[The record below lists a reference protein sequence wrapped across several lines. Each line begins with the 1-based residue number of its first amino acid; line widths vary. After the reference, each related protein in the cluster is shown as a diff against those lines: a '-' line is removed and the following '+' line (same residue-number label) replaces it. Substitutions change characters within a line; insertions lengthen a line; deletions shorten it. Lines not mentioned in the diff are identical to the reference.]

1 MNGDVSRPA
10 ESRGYLSDTACVVPS
25 MPVETADDSAFF
37 SGDQENTEPTAA
49 KRLEPKCGLN
59 GNEMLQSF
67 SSSKSGQLN
76 GSQADHPE
84 KTSHSLA
91 SLTSVRMS
99 SAKGCS
105 SHKFPVKKDF
115 VERRKPS
122 GVSPPNFSG
131 VRRGP
136 SQLSVA
142 AATDSIPIN
151 DSPSSALAHQRD
163 LSLHCVERQAGAQR
177 QEGITQPVP
186 RNQNLSPSSLSL
198 SSSSLRRIMPASPT
212 QNPSPAVPEASDG
225 VPSSCQNG
233 QVLRRDLLPPS
244 EYCSESAGAPQ
255 NEIGGEKKIRFHANQ
270 LACQTCLSKR
280 TTDGTPA
287 RCARSSFPGDTEPDT
302 TPQTFSSNTPSGK
315 PGVHRRGD
323 INSTFSLESNAV
335 SSSVDTRGNE
345 GHKPCQKTPN
355 PSSTSSFA
363 RSSSPPQPVGTGNTV
378 TESWPS
384 SAGECALLLDDDEDV
399 VMLKGGESSWTKEK
413 RDELM
418 ARVSHARL
426 RQLRDLFLDP
436 CRKEAHPWTTEEI
449 ELLQADYN
457 QNHEDWVEVLQP
469 WQATPLHLQ
478 AVPFTYSVLKKAPL
492 KFPAIFCKQIPFFF
506 PHPSG
511 IGVFRTVLIIER
523 RPREKDTLSRSR
535 TPAHIAGQSH
545 ADSASAHQSPVP
557 RGDTEKKEWE
567 SGNSSSPASCRSRR
581 RPRGSSAWV
590 SVSPEA
596 SPKGRAQGTP
606 TCGGSPPDVNHKCS
620 KESKARR
627 FTARFSLSREDQDR
641 MCCQNSGES
650 LTEDAARLVLIWEP
664 YQQTD
669 KGLPTVSDG
678 SEETRCAAATPSVG
692 TEFSPSPC
700 SSSTPIPALELPDD
714 GLQPGAFAHVVTGR
728 LSLPVFSPL
737 PCARGDPESASESVS
752 SLSDL
757 ASDHCVSPF
766 AFTAVQ
772 RAEAGEGGL
781 SPCATPT
788 QLQRQEKKRILRM
801 QRLQHKLLQ
810 GLEEADLPE
819 LVFEGRVVGCE
830 LHGFLPFNE
839 RRSEQEKHRANAGDN
854 RAKGEAGPLVSNR
867 NNGSEVPTKY
877 RKISRDEH
885 YTGDHAA
892 ATGKERIREAP
903 SQPLTMDERQEKDAI
918 TRDERET
925 RKGKEED
932 EVETSSVERMQ
943 TFLNREEG
951 GDTHREEERIPTEGG
966 REARN
971 AEPCNGGVAPGVS
984 SENRWGGKGERLGLR
999 QRMLLCVR
1007 LEDDRVFLYEIRSF
1021 INHSAKALV
1030 DWERRVRVAEREI
1043 AVAAGVPLPAPSS
1056 ASKSKLDP
1064 RKHSPHQ
1071 RGFSSTPAPHAVSCL
1086 PGSAAA
1092 VALSGASVKER
1103 LAGADERQRRGRRA
1117 GSLSA
1122 SRIASSETQARAAE
1136 GKPGETE
1143 GKCCAASSPAS
1154 QSSLTQDAATTPV
1167 ETLSPLEKGDASEK
1181 SNDSVSPTAKTL
1193 AEAPEDDF
1201 SREAVAS
1208 EQAPF
1213 SEEGSVSD
1221 PGATLSAPAPTTEGV
1236 SLTAVPLS
1244 VPPSQASLPFLSRPD
1259 VEVPASDMNTG
1270 SDSQKR
1276 SSPEENEFGCERGID
1291 TRSVAPKQREV
1302 QRPADIERAEA
1313 CPGESEKSKIGNELQ
1328 VPSTSCGQENR
1339 ASPHESLKSYTSSCS
1354 SPSPS
1359 SSSSLLPSSPS
1370 SACPDSSL
1378 SNSAGG
1384 NKEAVRPRRRATADA
1399 NASEC
1404 LESPAEKT
1412 GPRRREE
1419 VEAIGK
1425 KPATT
1430 FKQTPPKRRLTLEE
1444 ADDPPLWFDCDESP
1458 TTRRNP
1464 FDPSRRGAPRGGT
1477 SGFGKMFALPPLAV
1491 FHDLQWDA
1499 SETRRLRD
1507 SCHLSQ
1513 NVFLPACDPARAGNQ
1528 DATSPAALGPD
1539 LNGSNSTSETRDSSC
1554 KKRTDGFHD
1563 IEKGAALVSQDWQKQ
1578 IIPSAALCFFFS
1590 IYEEVEECDEACGL
1604 SQEKTDVKPT
1614 LCVTRGVQGGEG
1626 SQTIPPTRRRSA
1638 TSEDNPSKTFCLP
1651 TNVKDEVPAYEKLFE
1666 RKGRTQD
1673 SLSPAHVHA
1682 PRGETMV
1689 MNATESRGTGVGA
1702 AAAGSVAPR
1711 KTAEEVAS
1719 GIARGETRGQA
1730 EGMKRRKKIVM
1741 LSHLAAVAR
1750 APRGFLQ
1757 TTAGSGF
1764 ASGDQESS
1772 AAGRPDEVFR
1782 SSDTSHLTNGIR
1794 EAPAVAG
1801 ASESSQS
1808 NVCSSRKSEP
1818 SQLLSAKSNP
1828 PFKSDIL
1835 STETVSSLG
1844 SASPPSAVGGKVCVW
1859 RLEPLL
1865 RQLPLE
1871 ADSDSGVS
1879 LAPDISSF
1887 RLASFPSAQQKRRRV
1902 ATEGPCGRNSAG
1914 SHRSRHQERL
1924 SFSATDQAA
1933 EREDLPLCCSD
1944 ATPCRLSKDE
1954 FDACEES
1961 GKISFPPPSSHNSL
1975 LLCECYFPP
1984 NCIPTDVSATP
1995 GKTHVVLKRRTKAFG
2010 RSDAIEEKL
2019 EAKGMESSV
2028 RRIEQLPTMVTV
2040 DTTGS
2045 LRAWTL
2051 GERAT
2056 CVAAQRLLDSPLL
2069 AVSINQ
2075 QLPSL
2080 AAVGAGD
2087 GRVRICDI
2095 SAFLSHWRSPFVCEA
2110 RLLQPLA
2117 SPLLTLP
2124 SPLGED
2130 LYRVFRRQ
2138 HPVRRLQWLAGGA
2151 LLGVVHEQPASER
2164 HLAAFGSCAAVWA
2177 PGRDVFDDINDAAHH
2192 KLFWARAAK
2201 HPQAAKFA
2209 RLVSVHVA
2217 HAVAALDRSEGAKSS
2232 EFHVPK
2238 GTVGSFRGLCKEGSA
2253 RMLGCDFLFTK
2264 KGGVAGVST
2273 DTASMLHFWKPGSW
2287 LLGDVEDI
2295 GVLARK
2301 TADKTQ
2307 LSRAL
2312 QHIATQIQLRSHVST
2327 RAEKA
2332 KMQRQAEIASEDVE
2346 RATHGESLACTR
2358 EALMRPWQKF
2368 LAVRPV
2374 TRVLVENL
2382 RAEIQDEAAAFDFFA
2397 DPHIQWLETK

>member
-1 MNGDVSRPA
+1 MNGDVSQPA
-10 ESRGYLSDTACVVPS
+10 ESR
-25 MPVETADDSAFF
+25 VEPADASAFF

-49 KRLEPKCGLN
+49 KRLEAKCGLN
-59 GNEMLQSF
+59 GNEVHQSF
-67 SSSKSGQLN
+67 SPSKSGQLN
-76 GSQADHPE
+76 GCQADHQE
-84 KTSHSLA
+84 KTPHSLA
-91 SLTSVRMS
+91 SLTSVPMS

-105 SHKFPVKKDF
+105 SHKFPVNKDF
-115 VERRKPS
+115 IERRKPS
-122 GVSPPNFSG
+122 GVSPPHFS
-131 VRRGP
+131 
-136 SQLSVA
+136 
-142 AATDSIPIN
+142 
-151 DSPSSALAHQRD
+151 
-163 LSLHCVERQAGAQR
+163 
-177 QEGITQPVP
+177 
-186 RNQNLSPSSLSL
+186 
-198 SSSSLRRIMPASPT
+198 
-212 QNPSPAVPEASDG
+212 
-225 VPSSCQNG
+225 
-233 QVLRRDLLPPS
+233 
-244 EYCSESAGAPQ
+244 
-255 NEIGGEKKIRFHANQ
+255 
-270 LACQTCLSKR
+270 
-280 TTDGTPA
+280 
-287 RCARSSFPGDTEPDT
+287 
-302 TPQTFSSNTPSGK
+302 
-315 PGVHRRGD
+315 
-323 INSTFSLESNAV
+323 
-335 SSSVDTRGNE
+335 
-345 GHKPCQKTPN
+345 
-355 PSSTSSFA
+355 
-363 RSSSPPQPVGTGNTV
+363 
-378 TESWPS
+378 
-384 SAGECALLLDDDEDV
+384 DDDEDV
-399 VMLKGGESSWTKEK
+399 VMLKGEESSWTKGK

-436 CRKEAHPWTTEEI
+436 CRKETHPWTTEEI

-535 TPAHIAGQSH
+535 TPAHTAGQSY
-545 ADSASAHQSPVP
+545 ADSASAHHSPVS

-581 RPRGSSAWV
+581 RRRGSSAWV

-596 SPKGRAQGTP
+596 SPKRQAWGALNCGETP
-606 TCGGSPPDVNHKCS
+606 PGVNPKRS

-627 FTARFSLSREDQDR
+627 FTGRFSLSREDQDR
-641 MCCQNSGES
+641 MCCHNSGES

-669 KGLPTVSDG
+669 KGLSTVSDG
-678 SEETRCAAATPSVG
+678 SEEARCAAATPAIG

-700 SSSTPIPALELPDD
+700 SPSTAIPALELPDD

-728 LSLPVFSPL
+728 LSRPVLSPL
-737 PCARGDPESASESVS
+737 SCAQGDPESASESVS

-772 RAEAGEGGL
+772 SAEAGEGGL

-788 QLQRQEKKRILRM
+788 QLQRQEKKRILRV

-839 RRSEQEKHRANAGDN
+839 RRGGQEKHRADAGNN
-854 RAKGEAGPLVSNR
+854 RAKGEAGPLASNR
-867 NNGSEVPTKY
+867 NNGSEVPTKH
-877 RKISRDEH
+877 RRISRDEH
-885 YTGDHAA
+885 YTGGHTA
-892 ATGKERIREAP
+892 ATAKEGIRETP
-903 SQPLTMDERQEKDAI
+903 TQPLTMDESEKDAS

-925 RKGKEED
+925 GKGNEED
-932 EVETSSVERMQ
+932 EGETSAVERMH
-943 TFLNREEG
+943 TFLNREEC
-951 GDTHREEERIPTEGG
+951 GDTQREEERTPREGG

-971 AEPCNGGVAPGVS
+971 AETCNGGVAPGVS
-984 SENRWGGKGERLGLR
+984 NENRTGGKRERLGLR

-1043 AVAAGVPLPAPSS
+1043 AVAAGVPLHAPSS

-1064 RKHSPHQ
+1064 RKHSLHQ
-1071 RGFSSTPAPHAVSCL
+1071 RGLSSAPAPHAVSSVT
-1086 PGSAAA
+1086 GSAAA
-1092 VALSGASVKER
+1092 VALSGAFVRER

-1122 SRIASSETQARAAE
+1122 SRSASSETQARAAE

-1143 GKCCAASSPAS
+1143 GKSCAASSPAS
-1154 QSSLTQDAATTPV
+1154 QSSLTQEADTTPV
-1167 ETLSPLEKGDASEK
+1167 ETLSPLEKGATEK
-1181 SNDSVSPTAKTL
+1181 SNDTVSAAAKTL
-1193 AEAPEDDF
+1193 AEVPEDDF

-1208 EQAPF
+1208 EQASF
-1213 SEEGSVSD
+1213 SQKGSLSD
-1221 PGATLSAPAPTTEGV
+1221 PGAPALSAPVPTIEGV

-1259 VEVPASDMNTG
+1259 VEVPASDMNTEI
-1270 SDSQKR
+1270 DAQKR
-1276 SSPEENEFGCERGID
+1276 SSPEGNGFECERGID
-1291 TRSVAPKQREV
+1291 TRSVVPKQREE
-1302 QRPADIERAEA
+1302 QRPADIGRAEA

-1328 VPSTSCGQENR
+1328 VPPTSCGQENC
-1339 ASPHESLKSYTSSCS
+1339 ASPHESLKTYTSACF
-1354 SPSPS
+1354 SPLS

-1378 SNSAGG
+1378 SSSAGG
-1384 NKEAVRPRRRATADA
+1384 NKKAERPRRGATADA
-1399 NASEC
+1399 NASSEC
-1404 LESPAEKT
+1404 LESLAEKT
-1412 GPRRREE
+1412 GTRRREE
-1419 VEAIGK
+1419 VEVTGK

-1430 FKQTPPKRRLTLEE
+1430 FKQTSPKRRLTLEE
-1444 ADDPPLWFDCDESP
+1444 ADDPPLWFDCDDGP

-1464 FDPSRRGAPRGGT
+1464 FDPSRRGGPRGGT
-1477 SGFGKMFALPPLAV
+1477 NGFGKMFSLLPLAV

-1499 SETRRLRD
+1499 SEARRLGD
-1507 SCHLSQ
+1507 SGHRSQ
-1513 NVFLPACDPARAGNQ
+1513 NVLSACDPARAGNQ
-1528 DATSPAALGPD
+1528 DTSSPAASSLD
-1539 LNGSNSTSETRDSSC
+1539 LNGTNSTSETRDSSC

-1563 IEKGAALVSQDWQKQ
+1563 REMGAGLVSQDWQKQ

-1604 SQEKTDVKPT
+1604 SPERTDVKPT
-1614 LCVTRGVQGGEG
+1614 LCVTPGVQGGED
-1626 SQTIPPTRRRSA
+1626 SQTIPPTRRCTA
-1638 TSEDNPSKTFCLP
+1638 TSEDIPSKTFCLP
-1651 TNVKDEVPAYEKLFE
+1651 TNVKAEGPAHEKLFE
-1666 RKGRTQD
+1666 RKGRTQN
-1673 SLSPAHVHA
+1673 SLSPADVHA
-1682 PRGETMV
+1682 YEEETTV

-1711 KTAEEVAS
+1711 RTTEEVAS
-1719 GIARGETRGQA
+1719 GIARGEARDQR
-1730 EGMKRRKKIVM
+1730 EGMKRKRKIAL

-1750 APRGFLQ
+1750 APREFLQ

-1764 ASGDQESS
+1764 AAGDQESS
-1772 AAGRPDEVFR
+1772 AAGRPDEVLR
-1782 SSDTSHLTNGIR
+1782 SFDASHLTNGIR
-1794 EAPAVAG
+1794 EAPEVAG
-1801 ASESSQS
+1801 ASESSQA

-1818 SQLLSAKSNP
+1818 SLSRSAESTP
-1828 PFKSDIL
+1828 PFKNDTL

-1844 SASPPSAVGGKVCVW
+1844 SASPPSGVGGKVCVW

-1871 ADSDSGVS
+1871 AGSDPGVS
-1879 LAPDISSF
+1879 LASDISSF
-1887 RLASFPSAQQKRRRV
+1887 RLASFTSAQQKRRRA
-1902 ATEGPCGRNSAG
+1902 ATDGPCGRNSAG

-1924 SFSATDQAA
+1924 SFSATEQAA
-1933 EREDLPLCCSD
+1933 DRENSPLCCSD
-1944 ATPCRLSKDE
+1944 ATPCRLSK
-1954 FDACEES
+1954 EES
-1961 GKISFPPPSSHNSL
+1961 DAADDSGEISFPPSSQKSL
-1975 LLCECYFPP
+1975 LLCQCYFPP

-1995 GKTHVVLKRRTKAFG
+1995 GKTYVVLKRRIESFG
-2010 RSDAIEEKL
+2010 RSDAIEEKV
-2019 EAKGMESSV
+2019 EAKGMDSSV
-2028 RRIEQLPTMVTV
+2028 RRTEQLPTMVTV

-2045 LRAWTL
+2045 LRAWNL
-2051 GERAT
+2051 GERPTCFAT
-2056 CVAAQRLLDSPLL
+2056 QRLLDSPLL

-2087 GRVRICDI
+2087 GRVRVCDI
-2095 SAFLSHWRSPFVCEA
+2095 SAFLSHRRSPFVCED

-2151 LLGVVHEQPASER
+2151 LLGVVHEQPDSER
-2164 HLAAFGSCAAVWA
+2164 HVAAFGSCAAVWA
-2177 PGRDVFDDINDAAHH
+2177 PGRDVFDEINDAAHH

-2238 GTVGSFRGLCKEGSA
+2238 STVGSARGLCKEGSA

-2312 QHIATQIQLRSHVST
+2312 QHVATQIQLRSHVST

-2382 RAEIQDEAAAFDFFA
+2382 RAEIQDEAAAFDLFA